1 MDIQDREIL
10 NEFVSESREHLA
22 DIESDLLAMEKAGD
36 DVDDE
41 LINRVFRAIHTVKG
55 ASGFFGLQK
64 ISRLSHTMENLLAK
78 LRDRELSVTSP
89 RIDALL
95 NAYDLLKGMID
106 DVDNSDS
113 FEIDDVIKMLESS
126 LEKSSSGKSQNDK
139 VSGPQGIP
147 EGPDII
153 SPLPPEVLEAA
164 KKKGPMNLYHFIM
177 DASSIATAFE
187 KETDGKT
194 LYDVMSQI
202 GEIVYAEPDPSTIVR
217 DRLPYPPKLDIY
229 FSTILEP
236 DVLAI
241 TYNIN
246 EKTIEPVPAPA
257 AEKKPLSPLEA
268 VKKIPSKEVFP
279 EGETPSLSAS
289 ETSVSLKSTKKV
301 PQSRQETVRVSLQL
315 LNRLMDLAGEL
326 VLGRNQLLQT
336 LKNSNLPILH
346 TLSQRVTELQEHV
359 MQTRMQPVGNVFN
372 RFPRIVRDMSKKV
385 NKKINLKIEGNEVEL
400 DRSIIEIISDPLTH
414 LIRNSVDHG
423 IETPEERAKAGK
435 EPEGTIYL
443 RAYQERGQANIEIQD
458 DGRGIDPEKIR
469 AKAIE
474 KGILTQEEATAMNPR
489 ELINLVFRP
498 GFSTAEAVSDIS
510 GRGVGMDVVKTN
522 FERFGGVI
530 EIDSEVGQGT
540 TVTVRLPL
548 TLAIIP
554 SIITK
559 VEKQRFAIPQVN
571 LEEIVRVKEGDKKI
585 RIERVKGYEVLRLRG
600 HLLSL
605 VRLADVLKIPRTIT
619 HPKTGETIQDRR
631 INIADRRT
639 ESPAYLDNQNR
650 REGSDRRK
658 HRQEFHILV
667 LKFGGNKY
675 GLIVDEVLDTEEI
688 VVKPL
693 SSYLK
698 SIPLYSGT
706 TIMGDGRIAMILDV
720 QGIARSVNLK
730 LEDIK
735 NISRVEEEGLT
746 RKRML
751 EKQYILLFTVNE
763 NEVFTLPMSMVARIE
778 KITVKDIETIGE
790 KEFVSLR
797 GKSLPLIRLE
807 QYLPIKPPEREY
819 DTLFGIIPR
828 MASHPFGI
836 IATNVIDAIET
847 TVDLDTESIHER
859 GFLGTIILSGKTIPV
874 IDLFA
879 LLEMVDPEQQKAINL
894 QETPPAHPARILLV
908 EDTPFFMKLTKSFLE
923 SAGHEVLEA
932 QDGAEALKI
941 LRREKVDMVISD
953 IEMPVM
959 DGYELIQNIRKEEKL
974 YSIPAMALTALSD
987 DTHRTKGLALGFDA
1001 YEAKINKKGVLS
1013 RVKELLEKKNKCSP
1027 ILNSPDTAGG

>member
-22 DIESDLLAMEKAGD
+22 DIEQNLLAMEEAGD
-36 DVDDE
+36 AADDE
-41 LINRVFRAIHTVKG
+41 LINRVFRAVHTVKG

-78 LRDRELSVTSP
+78 LRDRGLSITSP

-95 NAYDLLKGMID
+95 NASDLLKGMID

-113 FEIDDVIKMLESS
+113 FKIDDVIKMLESS
-126 LEKSSSGKSQNDK
+126 MEDSSSEKNQNDQEA
-139 VSGPQGIP
+139 SYPQEIP
-147 EGPDII
+147 EKPNII
-153 SPLPPEVLEAA
+153 SQLPPEVLEAA

-177 DASSIATAFE
+177 DASSIAAAFK
-187 KETDGKT
+187 KEADGKT
-194 LYDVMSQI
+194 LHDVMSQI
-202 GEIVYAEPDPSTIVR
+202 GEIIYAEPDPSAIVR

-229 FSTILEP
+229 FFTILEP

-241 TYNIN
+241 TYDIN
-246 EKTIEPVPAPA
+246 EKAIKPVPAPA
-257 AEKKPLSPLEA
+257 EKKPPL
-268 VKKIPSKEVFP
+268 PSGSEVPPKEVSP
-279 EGETPSLSAS
+279 DPLPSPSAS
-289 ETSVSLKSTKKV
+289 QASASLKPPKKV

-346 TLSQRVTELQEHV
+346 TLSQRVTELQEHI

-372 RFPRIVRDMSKKV
+372 KFPRIVRDMSKKV
-385 NKKINLKIEGNEVEL
+385 NKKISLKIEGNEVEL
-400 DRSIIEIISDPLTH
+400 DRSIIEVISDPLTH

-423 IETPEERAKAGK
+423 IEPPEERAKAGK
-435 EPEGTIYL
+435 EPEGTISL

-474 KGILTQEEATAMNPR
+474 KGILSQEEAAAMNQR

-530 EIDSEVGQGT
+530 EINSEVGKGT

-554 SIITK
+554 SIIAK
-559 VEKQRFAIPQVN
+559 VENQRFAIPQVN
-571 LEEIVRVKEGDKKI
+571 LEEIVRVKMGDKKTRVE
-585 RIERVKGYEVLRLRG
+585 RIKGYEVLRLRG
-600 HLLSL
+600 HLLSI
-605 VRLADVLKIPRTIT
+605 VRLADVLKIPRTVI
-619 HPKTGETIQDRR
+619 HPETGETIQDRR

-639 ESPAYLDNQNR
+639 KVSAYLNNQNR

-658 HRQEFHILV
+658 YHQEFHILV

-706 TIMGDGRIAMILDV
+706 TIMGDGRIAMILDA
-720 QGIARSVNLK
+720 QGIARAANLK

-735 NISRVEEEGLT
+735 DISRVEEEGLI

-751 EKQYILLFTVNE
+751 EKQYILLFTVSE

-778 KITVKDIETIGE
+778 KIAVKDIETIGE

-807 QYLPIKPPEREY
+807 QYLPIKPPEREH

-828 MASHPFGI
+828 MATHPFGI

-847 TVDLDTESIHER
+847 TVDLDTESIHEK

-874 IDLFA
+874 IDLFT
-879 LLEMVDPEQQKAINL
+879 LFEMVDPKPQGAIGT
-894 QETPPAHPARILLV
+894 QETPPDHPARILLV
-908 EDTPFFMKLTKSFLE
+908 EDTPFFLKLTKSFLE

-932 QDGAEALKI
+932 RDGSEALKI
-941 LRREKVDMVISD
+941 LRSEKVDMVISD

-959 DGYELIQNIRKEEKL
+959 DGYELIQNIRKEEKFH
-974 YSIPAMALTALSD
+974 SIPVMALTALSD
-987 DTHRTKGLALGFDA
+987 DTHRSKGLALEFDA
-1001 YEAKINKKGVLS
+1001 YEAKINKEGVLS
-1013 RVKELLEKKNKCSP
+1013 RVKELLERKNRCFP
-1027 ILNSPDTAGG
+1027 ILNSPDAAGV